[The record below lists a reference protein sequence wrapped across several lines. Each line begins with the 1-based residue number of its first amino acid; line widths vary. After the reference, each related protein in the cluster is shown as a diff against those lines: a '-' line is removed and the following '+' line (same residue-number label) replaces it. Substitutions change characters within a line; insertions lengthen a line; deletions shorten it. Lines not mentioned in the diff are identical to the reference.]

1 MIWNQPGELEQNWTH
16 NTFTY
21 RMLTGVES
29 PDFHTSL
36 DKIFFKLV
44 VGHDEKL
51 WLPVVHITFAF
62 VPTQLN

>member
-1 MIWNQPGELEQNWTH
+1 MIWNQPGELEQNWTY
-16 NTFTY
+16 NTFTH
-21 RMLTGVES
+21 RVLTGVES
-29 PDFHTSL
+29 PDFYTSL

-62 VPTQLN
+62 VLTQLN